1 MTGIIFKLTD
11 AGRAALVNAA
21 HDGTQARRIVSVGIT
36 ASAFTPTAALAAIPG
51 EIKRLTTFAGDV
63 VAADTIH
70 LTIRDDGADTY
81 TVRGLGLYLDNGVL
95 MGTYSQAAV
104 ILEKSAASIFLLAA
118 DLRVLDGSVD
128 ISTLQ
133 FGDTSFLNPPATIER
148 QGVVELATVA
158 EANALVDTTR
168 ALTPASVQPLF
179 AARALTSTSIEA
191 GAGLTGGG
199 SLAEN
204 RTLQVKFGTEE
215 NTAAHGNH
223 THAAATT
230 AAAGLMSA
238 ADKTKLDGIAAQANK
253 YAHPSGD
260 GNLHVPATGTSNS
273 GKVLTAGATAGSLSW
288 TAPLALGTT
297 ASTAAE
303 GNHTHA
309 AATVSA
315 QGLVELATNAETQ
328 TGTDATRA
336 VTPAG
341 LAAVT
346 LGLRQSWI
354 NVKASRTWNTVYTNT
369 TGRAIAVQVCAQDTA
384 SGNLSIELY
393 VNGLLLSKSYASASF
408 LLPAFAIVPANGT
421 YEVRRQDNN
430 DTIVSWVELR

>member
-11 AGRAALVNAA
+11 AGRAALANAA

-104 ILEKSAASIFLLAA
+104 ILGKSAASIFLLAA

-223 THAAATT
+223 THAAATD
-230 AAAGLMSA
+230 SA
-238 ADKTKLDGIAAQANK
+238 R
-253 YAHPSGD
+253 
-260 GNLHVPATGTSNS
+260 
-273 GKVLTAGATAGSLSW
+273 
-288 TAPLALGTT
+288 
-297 ASTAAE
+297 
-303 GNHTHA
+303 
-309 AATVSA
+309 
-315 QGLVELATNAETQ
+315 GLVELATNAETQ

-354 NVKASRTWNTVYTNT
+354 DVKASRTWNTVYTNT
-369 TGRAIAVQVCAQDTA
+369 TGRAIAVQVCAEDPGR
-384 SGNLSIELY
+384 GNLSIELY
-393 VNGLLLSKSYASASF
+393 VNGLLLSRSYASASF

-421 YEVRRQDNN
+421 YEVRRMDQN

>member
-1 MTGIIFKLTD
+1 
-11 AGRAALVNAA
+11 
-21 HDGTQARRIVSVGIT
+21 
-36 ASAFTPTAALAAIPG
+36 
-51 EIKRLTTFAGDV
+51 
-63 VAADTIH
+63 
-70 LTIRDDGADTY
+70 
-81 TVRGLGLYLDNGVL
+81 
-95 MGTYSQAAV
+95 
-104 ILEKSAASIFLLAA
+104 
-118 DLRVLDGSVD
+118 
-128 ISTLQ
+128 
-133 FGDTSFLNPPATIER
+133 
-148 QGVVELATVA
+148 
-158 EANALVDTTR
+158 
-168 ALTPASVQPLF
+168 
-179 AARALTSTSIEA
+179 
-191 GAGLTGGG
+191 
-199 SLAEN
+199 
-204 RTLQVKFGTEE
+204 
-215 NTAAHGNH
+215 
-223 THAAATT
+223 
-230 AAAGLMSA
+230 MSA

-354 NVKASRTWNTVYTNT
+354 DVKASRTWNTVYTNT

-384 SGNLSIELY
+384 SANLSIELY

-408 LLPAFAIVPANGT
+408 LLPAFAIVPENGT